1 MFLSLEIIYIICAA
15 AIGLFTGW
23 VIARLKYRADMRRM
37 KKELT
42 RIDQEFKAQSLSLL
56 EISKDYAAAR
66 EKSLMLENSRTTMAD
81 AFKSISVNV
90 LQESNRSFLDLA
102 QTTLSKYLDSARADL
117 DARGKTIDRL
127 VLPVKDALEKYDHQV
142 MAMERAR
149 EKAYGGLTQQ
159 VASLAESQHQLQTET
174 GNLAKALRVPHVR
187 GRWGEITLKRVAELS
202 GMQSRCDFIEQPST
216 RTADGIQRPDM
227 IVHLPKNRQIIIDA
241 KVPLSAYLEALEA
254 GTEPE
259 REDRLLAHAKQVQAH
274 IHSLSQKSYWTSFHP
289 TPEFVVL
296 FIPGE
301 NFFSAALTE
310 IPGLI
315 ENGVS
320 KGVILATPTTL
331 IALLKTIAYGWQQE
345 TAAENARNIIEL
357 GRELLER
364 LNLMGDHLN
373 RLGRDLDRSTATYN
387 RVIGSFERRVFA
399 SARKF
404 KDLGISLQDND
415 HLPPIEPAEIRPR
428 TTGTAVEPE
437 SEE

>member
-1 MFLSLEIIYIICAA
+1 MFLSIETIYIICAA
-15 AIGLFTGW
+15 FIGLFLGW
-23 VIARLKYRADMRRM
+23 LMAWFKYRAGVSRM
-37 KKELT
+37 KEDLIQINK
-42 RIDQEFKAQSLSLL
+42 EFKAQSNDFL
-56 EISKDYAAAR
+56 EISKAYAAAK
-66 EKSLMLENSRTTMAD
+66 EKSLMLENIRSSMAD
-81 AFKSISVNV
+81 AFKAISANV

-117 DARGKTIDRL
+117 DARSKTIDHI
-127 VLPVKDALEKYDHQV
+127 VLPVKEALEKYDRQV

-159 VASLAESQHQLQTET
+159 VASLASSQNQLQAET
-174 GNLAKALRVPHVR
+174 GKLAKALRVPHVR
-187 GRWGEITLKRVAELS
+187 GRWGELTLKRVAELS
-202 GMQSRCDFIEQPST
+202 GMQNHCDFIEQPSVQ
-216 RTADGIQRPDM
+216 TAEGLQRPDM
-227 IVHLPKNRQIIIDA
+227 IVHLPGGRQIIIDA

-254 GTEPE
+254 ESEAE
-259 REDRLLAHAKQVQAH
+259 REGRLLAHAKQVQAH
-274 IHSLSQKSYWTSFHP
+274 IHNLSQKSYWTGFHP

-301 NFFSAALTE
+301 NFFSAALAE
-310 IPGLI
+310 MPGLI
-315 ENGVS
+315 EKGVS

-345 TAAENARNIIEL
+345 TAAENARDIIAL

-404 KDLGISLQDND
+404 KDLGISIEDND
-415 HLPPIEPAEIRPR
+415 PLSPIERVENRPR
-428 TTGTAVEPE
+428 TTEAAVEPD
-437 SEE
+437 SEA